1 MTVGQGAWRIGT
13 SGYDYAH
20 WRGVFYPKGLPKR
33 GWFEHFAAHFDTVEV
48 NNTFYRLPGPDVF
61 DAWRE
66 QAPPDFLFAL
76 KFSSY
81 ATHRKRLREPAEPIA
96 RFIHRAQRL
105 GAHLGPILVQLPPRW
120 HVDLV
125 RLRGFVERLPRELR
139 WAVEFRD
146 PSWLCEEVFEL
157 LERHGVALCVHDL
170 LPAHPRRMSADFL
183 YLRFHG
189 GDYSGNYSC
198 RFLAAEARRIRAVL
212 GAGRDVFAYFN
223 NDRDGHALHNALDLR
238 RYVVGSRGRAARYG
252 AHP

>member
-66 QAPPDFLFAL
+66 QAPSDFLFAL

-96 RFIHRAQRL
+96 RFIHRAAARR
-105 GAHLGPILVQLPPRW
+105 PPRADPGA
-120 HVDLV
+120 VAAALAC
-125 RLRGFVERLPRELR
+125 GPR
-139 WAVEFRD
+139 
-146 PSWLCEEVFEL
+146 
-157 LERHGVALCVHDL
+157 AL
-170 LPAHPRRMSADFL
+170 A
-183 YLRFHG
+183 RFCG
-189 GDYSGNYSC
+189 E
-198 RFLAAEARRIRAVL
+198 AAA
-212 GAGRDVFAYFN
+212 
-223 NDRDGHALHNALDLR
+223 
-238 RYVVGSRGRAARYG
+238 
-252 AHP
+252 